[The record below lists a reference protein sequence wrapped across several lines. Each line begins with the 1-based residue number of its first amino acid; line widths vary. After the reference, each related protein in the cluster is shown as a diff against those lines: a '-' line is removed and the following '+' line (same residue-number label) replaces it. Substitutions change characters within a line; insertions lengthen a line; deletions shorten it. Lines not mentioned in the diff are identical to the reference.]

1 MQTFLRRALAFM
13 LKLSQ
18 RTTDPLFLKSVL
30 DNIMCCLMPTSDCCC
45 NFILGF
51 GVIPNG
57 QYPQLRLLT
66 SRNNMVSI
74 VWGLCTGN
82 VW

>member
-18 RTTDPLFLKSVL
+18 RTTDPLFLKSFL
-30 DNIMCCLMPTSDCCC
+30 DMCCLMPTSDCCC

-51 GVIPNG
+51 GVIPIKALGIFTQNL
-57 QYPQLRLLT
+57 YKDVPASTETL
-66 SRNNMVSI
+66 
-74 VWGLCTGN
+74 
-82 VW
+82 